1 MDILKKISTAVSEKT
16 GIPIEVISD
25 TPKLEMTG
33 HSSLYI
39 ENHKGI
45 KSLTDTSV
53 AVMTAGLLIYAEG
66 VGLNIKEIDKEHIK
80 ISGIFTSLRFE
91 KQE

>member
-25 TPKLEMTG
+25 TPKLELTG
-33 HSSLYI
+33 RKSLYI

-45 KSLTDTSV
+45 KVLTDTSV
-53 AVMTAGLLIYAEG
+53 AVRTAGFLIYAEG
-66 VGLNIKEIDKEHIK
+66 INITIKEIDKEHIK
-80 ISGIFTSLRFE
+80 VNGVFTSLRFE

>member
-1 MDILKKISTAVSEKT
+1 MDILKNFSTAVSDKT

-25 TPKLEMTG
+25 TPKLELTG
-33 HSSLYI
+33 RKCLYI

-45 KSLTDTSV
+45 KTLTDTSV
-53 AVMTAGLLIYAEG
+53 VIKTADHIIYADG
-66 VGLNIKEIDKEHIK
+66 VNITVKEIDKEHIK
-80 ISGIFTSLRFE
+80 INGVFTSLKFE